1 MANRQADLFP
11 TALTLRLDA
20 QTWEQLEQ
28 TARQSEQTVEQW
40 VRILLEKALRQE
52 AKAVRRIKGALAA
65 RDLAPLDAFLPE
77 GTDPFLPLTEVETG
91 RPSRFE
97 DIQTRMR
104 FAGTPALLR

>member
-1 MANRQADLFP
+1 MANRQLP

-20 QTWEQLEQ
+20 QTWEQLEHI
-28 TARQSEQTVEQW
+28 AIQSEQTAEQW
-40 VRILLEKALRQE
+40 VQALVEKALRQE
-52 AKAVRRIKGALAA
+52 AKSHRRVRGATAA

-77 GTDPFLPLTEVETG
+77 GTDPFQPIGEADYQ
-91 RPSRFE
+91 RPSSFE